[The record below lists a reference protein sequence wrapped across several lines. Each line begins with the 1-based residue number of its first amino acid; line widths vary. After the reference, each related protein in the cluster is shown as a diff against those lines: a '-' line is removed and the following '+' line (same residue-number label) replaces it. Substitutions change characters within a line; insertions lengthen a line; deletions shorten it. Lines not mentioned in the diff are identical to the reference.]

1 LRDVRD
7 EATDKWGAKVTRVEL
22 QRIEPP
28 SDVTKAIYRQMKAT
42 RDALIPFLYKI
53 GNTVNF
59 CRPQSFDIDCF
70 RAKIRRMRL
79 AVSAT
84 RMELMRLRRRLVI
97 ARRGHKLLK
106 DKQQE
111 LMRLLLE
118 LVEEIRLHRQRVQ
131 MESRALLVRFALVRS
146 AYDPRFLNE
155 AVMLPSREVK
165 IEIGT
170 KSIMNIRVPVFT
182 KSVAG
187 RVRCYGFATTSG
199 ELDLALISFDR
210 LLDSLL
216 VLAEKEKALE
226 ILAGELERTRRRV
239 NALEFVLIPSI
250 EDAVRQIA
258 FRLAE
263 AERQNLT
270 RLMRIK
276 EIVRGE
282 EGRE

>member
-1 LRDVRD
+1 
-7 EATDKWGAKVTRVEL
+7 
-22 QRIEPP
+22 
-28 SDVTKAIYRQMKAT
+28 
-42 RDALIPFLYKI
+42 
-53 GNTVNF
+53 
-59 CRPQSFDIDCF
+59 
-70 RAKIRRMRL
+70 
-79 AVSAT
+79 
-84 RMELMRLRRRLVI
+84 MRLRRRLVI

-111 LMRLLLE
+111 LMRRLLE
-118 LVEEIRLHRQRVQ
+118 LVSEIRRHRQRVQ
-131 MESRALLVRFALVRS
+131 MESRTLLARFALARN

-165 IEIGT
+165 IEFGT
-170 KSIMNIRVPVFT
+170 RVLMNIKVPVFT
-182 KSVAG
+182 KSVTG
-187 RVRCYGFATTSG
+187 RIRCYGFVRTSA

-250 EDAVRQIA
+250 EDAVRQIT

-276 EIVRGE
+276 EIVRGG